1 MSAPVEPHTPPRP
14 PGMCDSSR
22 RERLRA
28 AAAAWPA
35 LALYL
40 GTWPAALAQEWTA
53 VWLFFFSGTVL
64 AVTLSR
70 AQYMRARARELDCRQ
85 PAPAQGAAQ

>member
-1 MSAPVEPHTPPRP
+1 MAAS
-14 PGMCDSSR
+14 GW

-28 AAAAWPA
+28 AGAAWPA

-40 GTWPAALAQEWTA
+40 GTWPAALAGEWTA

-64 AVTLSR
+64 AATLSR
-70 AQYMRARARELDCRQ
+70 AHYMRSRARELDFRPGFPRQ
-85 PAPAQGAAQ
+85 PAPAKGADQ